1 MTLTQLATQPGCAPA
16 PILENVPAC
25 LRERPQWVIWRYED
39 LHGRLSKVPYAPR
52 TGRHAS
58 SVDVRTWSTYAEVAE
73 AYLGGGYDGVGYV
86 FTDTDP
92 FTGID
97 LDDCVGADGTVAD
110 WAQEIV
116 DAFGTYTETSP
127 SGRGVK
133 LFLRGKK
140 PSGAECTKKGLG
152 PDGMGKVEVYSAKR
166 YFTVTGNVLPGVST
180 EVKDCQTALDA
191 LCRKLLPP
199 KESRGST
206 PVAPPNRQLPDDI
219 KDRAARCLAALRQMN
234 MEDHS
239 DGSKRLFAAACRCV
253 EHDLADADAVACI
266 RAYAAERPFPT
277 TWSDNDILKRL
288 RSAEERCVRGDAL
301 GHAQVA
307 DAGPEPLSLDDPSP
321 PAMPT
326 DALDGWLGMMARE
339 IAEATETPMELA
351 ALLCLSAVATAAQGR
366 FSVRP
371 EPGYFEPVNLWTA
384 PAMKSGQ
391 RKTAVHKLATR
402 PLVDWERARCR
413 ETADERQAVES
424 KVKTLQARAAK
435 LRAQCAG
442 EDDPQER
449 DRLQAEI
456 EELEASI
463 PSIPVAPRLFTQDVT
478 PEHLGTMMAEQG
490 ERMALLSDEGGIF
503 DVLAGRYSSG
513 IPNLDLFLQAHS
525 GAPVRVDRGSRPSV
539 VLDHPLLTMGLSPQ
553 PDVLRA
559 LSTKPGFRGRGLLA
573 RFLYALPQSRMG
585 YRDLDP
591 RQVPE
596 CVATRYA
603 EGLHRLLE
611 ILPREDAEA
620 GTVVPHV
627 LALDGAAYGIWKEHQ
642 RRVEVELRETGRF
655 AGMTDWA
662 GKLPGAVA
670 RVAGLMHCARW
681 ALEPGNPVDRPIDR
695 DTTSHAVRIGELLA
709 EHALAVFDLMT
720 DGGGLEAARK
730 VWRHILD
737 QQLTS
742 FTFSEVW
749 HPLRGTFRTTADIE
763 PAIEVLLDHRL
774 VLPVDE
780 WSPGKSG
787 RRGRRYTVNPKALK
801 GDEA

>member
-1 MTLTQLATQPGCAPA
+1 LTQPAVDRRRTAPPA
-16 PILENVPAC
+16 LENVPGC
-25 LRERPQWVIWRYED
+25 LRERPQWIVWRYEE
-39 LHGRLSKVPYAPR
+39 HQGRELKVPYAPR
-52 TGRHAS
+52 TGCRAS
-58 SVDVRTWSTYAEVAE
+58 STNPETWAAFAEAAEVYA
-73 AYLGGGYDGVGYV
+73 AGNYDGVGYV
-86 FTDTDP
+86 FTKEDP
-92 FTGID
+92 FAGID
-97 LDDCVGADGTVAD
+97 LDDCLGSDGTVAE
-110 WAQEIV
+110 WARQIV
-116 DAFGTYTETSP
+116 DTFGTYTEISP
-127 SGRGVK
+127 SGQGLK

-140 PSGAECTKKGLG
+140 PAFADCTKKGFG
-152 PDGMGKVEVYSAKR
+152 PAGTGKVEVFDDKR
-166 YFTVTGNVLPGVST
+166 YFTLTGHVPPGSPSDVQ
-180 EVKDCQTALDA
+180 DCQEALDA
-191 LCRKLLPP
+191 LCRRLWPP
-199 KESRGST
+199 KGDGSASHAAASRD
-206 PVAPPNRQLPDDI
+206 RQIPGTDE
-219 KDRAARCLAALRQMN
+219 DRTSRCLGVMRRMH
-234 MEDHS
+234 MEDHN
-239 DGSKRLFAAACRCV
+239 DGSKRLLAAACRCV
-253 EHDLADADAVACI
+253 EHDLTDAQAVACI

-277 TWSDNDILKRL
+277 AWSDGDILKRL

-301 GHAQVA
+301 GHVQVT
-307 DAGPEPLSLDDPSP
+307 DDGTEPLPLDDPSP

-326 DALDGWLGMMARE
+326 DVLDGWLGVMARE
-339 IAEATETPMELA
+339 IAEATETPLELA

-402 PLVDWERARCR
+402 PLVDWERVRCR

-442 EDDPQER
+442 EDDPRER
-449 DRLQAEI
+449 DRLQEEI
-456 EELEASI
+456 EELEASM
-463 PSIPVAPRLFTQDVT
+463 PRIPVAPRLFTQDVT

-503 DVLAGRYSSG
+503 DVLAGRYSGG

-573 RFLYALPQSRMG
+573 RFLYALPRSRMG

-591 RQVPE
+591 RQVPDG
-596 CVATRYA
+596 VAARYA

-620 GTVVPHV
+620 GMVHPHV
-627 LALDGAAYGIWKEHQ
+627 LSLDGGAYGIWKEHQ

-670 RVAGLMHCARW
+670 RMAGLMHCARW
-681 ALEPGNPVDRPIDR
+681 ALEPGNPVDRLVDR
-695 DTTSHAVRIGELLA
+695 GTMQQAVRLGELLA

-730 VWRHILD
+730 VWRHIQD
-737 QQLTS
+737 RQVTR
-742 FTFSEVW
+742 FTFSELW

-763 PAIEVLLDHRL
+763 PAVEVLLDHRL
-774 VLPVDE
+774 LLPVEE
-780 WSPGKSG
+780 WPQGKSG
-787 RRGRRYTVNPKALK
+787 RRGRRYVVNPKALE
-801 GDEA
+801 GVGA

>member
-1 MTLTQLATQPGCAPA
+1 LTQPAVDRRRTAPPA
-16 PILENVPAC
+16 LENVPGC
-25 LRERPQWVIWRYED
+25 LRERPRWIVWRYEE
-39 LHGRLSKVPYAPR
+39 HQGRELKVPYAPR
-52 TGRHAS
+52 TGRRAS
-58 SVDVRTWSTYAEVAE
+58 STNPETWAAFAEAAEVYA
-73 AYLGGGYDGVGYV
+73 AGGYDGVGYV
-86 FTDTDP
+86 FTKEDP
-92 FTGID
+92 FAGID
-97 LDDCVGADGTVAD
+97 LDDCIGADGTVAE
-110 WAQEIV
+110 WARQIV
-116 DAFGTYTETSP
+116 DTFGTYTEISP
-127 SGRGVK
+127 SGQGLK

-140 PSGAECTKKGLG
+140 PAFADCTKKGFG
-152 PDGMGKVEVYSAKR
+152 PAGTGKVEVFDNER
-166 YFTVTGNVLPGVST
+166 YFTLTGHVLPGSPSDVQ
-180 EVKDCQTALDA
+180 DCQEALDT
-191 LCRKLLPP
+191 LCRRLWPP
-199 KESRGST
+199 KGDGSASHAAASRD
-206 PVAPPNRQLPDDI
+206 RQIPGTDE
-219 KDRAARCLAALRQMN
+219 DRTSRCLGVMRRMH
-234 MEDHS
+234 MEDHN
-239 DGSKRLFAAACRCV
+239 DGSKRLLAAACRCV
-253 EHDLADADAVACI
+253 EHNLSDGEAVACI

-277 TWSDNDILKRL
+277 AWSDGDILKRL
-288 RSAEERCVRGDAL
+288 RSAEERCIRGDAL
-301 GHAQVA
+301 GHVQVT
-307 DAGPEPLSLDDPSP
+307 DDGPEPLPLDDPSP

-326 DALDGWLGMMARE
+326 DVLDGWLGTMARE
-339 IAEATETPMELA
+339 IAEATETPLELP

-391 RKTAVHKLATR
+391 RETAVHKLATK
-402 PLVDWERARCR
+402 PLVDWERVRCR

-424 KVKTLQARAAK
+424 KVKTLQARAAR

-442 EDDPQER
+442 EDDPRER
-449 DRLQAEI
+449 DRLQDEI
-456 EELEASI
+456 EELEASM
-463 PSIPVAPRLFTQDVT
+463 PRIPVAPRLFTQDVT

-503 DVLAGRYSSG
+503 DVLAGRYSGG

-553 PDVLRA
+553 PDVPRA

-591 RQVPE
+591 RQVPDG
-596 CVATRYA
+596 VAARYA

-620 GTVVPHV
+620 GMVHPHV
-627 LALDGAAYGIWKEHQ
+627 LSLDGGAYGIWKEHQ

-670 RVAGLMHCARW
+670 RMAGLMHCARW
-681 ALEPGNPVDRPIDR
+681 ALEPGNPADRLVDR
-695 DTTSHAVRIGELLA
+695 DTIERAVRVGELLA

-730 VWRHILD
+730 VWRHIQGRHL
-737 QQLTS
+737 S
-742 FTFSEVW
+742 CFTFSEVW

-787 RRGRRYTVNPKALK
+787 RRGRRYVANPKALN
-801 GDEA
+801 GVGA